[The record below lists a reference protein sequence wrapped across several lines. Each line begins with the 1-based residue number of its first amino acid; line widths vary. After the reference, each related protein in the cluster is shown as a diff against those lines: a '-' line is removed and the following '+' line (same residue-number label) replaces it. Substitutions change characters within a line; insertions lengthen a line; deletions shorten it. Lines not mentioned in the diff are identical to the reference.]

1 MNATM
6 KTIITNSVD
15 ARYNLALEEYVLK
28 NLTGSYII
36 LWQSENSVIIGRNQN
51 TLHEI
56 NINYVEKNN
65 VNVVRR
71 ISGGGAVVHDLGNL
85 NFSFITNI
93 DDDNDGVTNAN
104 ANIFDNFTAPVI
116 AALNSYGIPAYF
128 NGKNDIVVEGMK
140 ISGNAQAI
148 SGGRILHHG
157 TLLFNSDL
165 TKFGKIL
172 KPKMDKL
179 LSKGITCIEARV
191 TNFLPFFKGVY
202 PTIYEFKNSLLKKL
216 LGIQNDDDLTSYMYE
231 LSENDKNKIHEL
243 MMTKYSNYN
252 WNYGE
257 NDKSEFNFEIYRHYE
272 GKGSIII
279 RLRIMNEKIKKANI
293 SGDFLGYG
301 NMNDIEKALQNV
313 KFRRD
318 SVEKKLQCFAIIK
331 YFGQITLDN
340 ILDCLFESKIINKN
354 NDYSYGV
361 IASPISSSYS
371 SNVVYNYGMD
381 LRPFNISRI
390 FFERV
395 KGVYELWYENL
406 EDGTFRIGV
415 VTDLNDYFVEVRV
428 KVNVGNI
435 VVNKDEL
442 LMEIETVKGIIY
454 VKAPFNCIIINID
467 RNNNIIQVQRL
478 S

>member
-71 ISGGGAVVHDLGNL
+71 MSGGGAVVHDLGNL

-148 SGGRILHHG
+148 IGGRILHHG

-191 TNFLPFFKGVY
+191 TNFLPYLKGGY

-216 LGIQNDDDLTSYMYE
+216 LGVQNDDDLTSYMYE

-243 MMTKYSNYN
+243 MMTKYSSYN

-257 NDKSEFNFEIYRHYE
+257 NIKSEFNFETYRRFE

-293 SGDFLGYG
+293 NGDFLGYG
-301 NMNDIEKALQNV
+301 NMNDIEKALKNV

-354 NDYSYGV
+354 DNYGV
-361 IASPISSSYS
+361 IASSFYSSYS
-371 SNVVYNYGMD
+371 SNANYNYGMD
-381 LRPFNISRI
+381 FRLLNNNIIRTI
-390 FFERV
+390 FERV

-406 EDGTFRIGV
+406 EDGTFRIG

-442 LMEIETVKGIIY
+442 LMEIETVKGIID

-467 RNNNIIQVQRL
+467 RNNNIIQVQRM